1 MFLILCYNVILIGSR
16 GSLLENYLILLK
28 KVFIIIKSN
37 LNNMSND
44 TGPKSSKK
52 STKKITTP
60 KEVKETKSV
69 PITVDLNILKI
80 LINERP
86 LIPLFRILKK
96 NKELHTRELL
106 LTIGSWGYGQSL
118 LKRATNLGL
127 VERKVKKEKSPGRG
141 KPRIYNSL
149 TSKGREVVVLA
160 DRVGYGK

>member
-1 MFLILCYNVILIGSR
+1 
-16 GSLLENYLILLK
+16 
-28 KVFIIIKSN
+28 
-37 LNNMSND
+37 MSND
-44 TGPKSSKK
+44 TGPKSSSKQSAK
-52 STKKITTP
+52 NITTA

-69 PITVDLNILKI
+69 PITVQLNILKI

-106 LTIGSWGYGQSL
+106 ITMGSWGYGQSL

-127 VERKVKKEKSPGRG
+127 IERKVKKEKSAGRG

-149 TSKGREVVVLA
+149 TNKGRDVVGLA
-160 DRVGYGK
+160 DKVGYVK

>member
-1 MFLILCYNVILIGSR
+1 MSHSIDS
-16 GSLLENYLILLK
+16 
-28 KVFIIIKSN
+28 KS
-37 LNNMSND
+37 
-44 TGPKSSKK
+44 SSKK
-52 STKKITTP
+52 YTKKITIA

-69 PITVDLNILKI
+69 PITVELNILKV

-106 LTIGSWGYGQSL
+106 ITMGSWGYGQSL

-127 VERKVKKEKSPGRG
+127 IERKVKKDKSPGRG

-149 TSKGREVVVLA
+149 TNKGRDVVGLA
-160 DRVGYGK
+160 DKVVYTK